1 MTLLLAA
8 QEAGDTTYLLWG
20 FLLLGVAI
28 ALVALELFIPSG
40 GLIAALA
47 GVAVIGSITSF
58 FMHDSTSGLVSLA
71 LYIVFSPIVLWAMF
85 KFWIHSPLAGKMI
98 LGGSDPSVNNDE
110 SDPMATAEQARR
122 ERLAQL
128 RELIGAEG
136 QTVTPL
142 RPVGTVRIDGQR
154 IDAMSESG
162 TIEANTPVV
171 VTDVYDN
178 QIKVRP
184 K

>member
-1 MTLLLAA
+1 MMIVLAT
-8 QEAGDTTYLLWG
+8 QEAGDTTYFLWG
-20 FLLLGVAI
+20 FILLAVAI
-28 ALVALELFIPSG
+28 ALVSLELFVPSG

-47 GVAVIGSITSF
+47 GVAIIGSITSF
-58 FMHDSTSGLVSLA
+58 FMYDFTSGILA
-71 LYIVFSPIVLWAMF
+71 LTLYIIFSPIVLWAMF

-98 LGGSDPSVNNDE
+98 LGGSEPSQNNDE
-110 SDPMATAEQARR
+110 SDPMAAAEQARR

-136 QTVTPL
+136 MTVTSL
-142 RPVGTVRIDGQR
+142 RPVGTVRIEGQR
-154 IDAMSESG
+154 IDAMAESG

>member
-1 MTLLLAA
+1 MTLVLAA

-20 FLLLGVAI
+20 FILLAVAI
-28 ALVALELFIPSG
+28 GLVALELFIPSG
-40 GLIAALA
+40 GLIAAIA

-58 FMHDSTSGLVSLA
+58 FVYDFTSGLVALT
-71 LYIVFSPIVLWAMF
+71 LYIVLSPIVLWALF

-98 LGGSDPSVNNDE
+98 LGGADPAANNDE

-136 QTVTPL
+136 KTVTAL

-154 IDAMSESG
+154 IDAMAETG
-162 TIEANTPVV
+162 TIESNTPVIV
-171 VTDVYDN
+171 IDVYDN

>member
-1 MTLLLAA
+1 MMLVIAA

-20 FLLLGVAI
+20 FILLAVAI
-28 ALVALELFIPSG
+28 ALVALELFVPSG

-58 FMHDSTSGLVSLA
+58 FMYDFTSGVLA
-71 LYIVFSPIVLWAMF
+71 LTLYIIFSPIVLWAIF
-85 KFWIHSPLAGKMI
+85 KFWIHSPLAGTMI
-98 LGGSDPSVNNDE
+98 LGGSQPATNNDE

-136 QTVTPL
+136 TTVTPL
-142 RPVGTVRIDGQR
+142 RPVGTVRIDGHR
-154 IDAMSESG
+154 IDAMAESG
-162 TIEANTPVV
+162 TIDANTPVV

-178 QIKVRP
+178 QIKVRQ